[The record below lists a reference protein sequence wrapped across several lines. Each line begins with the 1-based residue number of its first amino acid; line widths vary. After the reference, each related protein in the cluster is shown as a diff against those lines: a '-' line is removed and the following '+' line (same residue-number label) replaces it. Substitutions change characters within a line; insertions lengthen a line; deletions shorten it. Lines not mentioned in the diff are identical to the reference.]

1 MSIRLDYHRREVH
14 FPARPRLCVWQLMTA
29 IHPLE
34 TIRLSPANDR
44 IGATPA
50 GVSAAATVG
59 IAPKAVTSDRLSVGS
74 WSRRVADAYSK
85 PKIGRF
91 SVALLARADEVIE

>member
-1 MSIRLDYHRREVH
+1 VKVSSGHLLPVIE
-14 FPARPRLCVWQLMTA
+14 ARSDGKV
-29 IHPLE
+29 
-34 TIRLSPANDR
+34 
-44 IGATPA
+44 
-50 GVSAAATVG
+50 
-59 IAPKAVTSDRLSVGS
+59 APKAVTSDRLSVGS